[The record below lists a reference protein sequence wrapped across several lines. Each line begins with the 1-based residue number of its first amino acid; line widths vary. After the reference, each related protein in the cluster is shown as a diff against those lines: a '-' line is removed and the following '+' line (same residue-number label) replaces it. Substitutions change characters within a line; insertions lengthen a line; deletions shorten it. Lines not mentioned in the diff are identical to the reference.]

1 VVTKLATAGDPG
13 GPPFGENLLMEGT
26 SGAADRVSFRE
37 GIREAALH
45 SGGSAKAE
53 LCLGEH
59 VEALVSR
66 ALRGVGISMPASK
79 RDRDTEVP
87 EPIGLGLS
95 FHHEQSWWKEQAWD

>member
-1 VVTKLATAGDPG
+1 MVAKLATAGDPG
-13 GPPFGENLLMEGT
+13 WSSLRGNLLIEGT

-37 GIREAALH
+37 EIREAALH

-66 ALRGVGISMPASK
+66 ALCGVGISMPASK

-95 FHHEQSWWKEQAWD
+95 FHHEQS

>member
-1 VVTKLATAGDPG
+1 VKRRRTYAIAKLATAGDAG
-13 GPPFGENLLMEGT
+13 GPPFGESLLMEGT
-26 SGAADRVSFRE
+26 SGAADRIPFRE
-37 GIREAALH
+37 GMREAALH
-45 SGGSAKAE
+45 SGGSAKAG

-66 ALRGVGISMPASK
+66 ALCGVGISMPASK

-95 FHHEQSWWKEQAWD
+95 SHHEQS

>member
-13 GPPFGENLLMEGT
+13 GPPFGENLLIEGT

-37 GIREAALH
+37 EIREAALH
-45 SGGSAKAE
+45 SGGPAKAG

-66 ALRGVGISMPASK
+66 ALCGVGISMPTSK

-87 EPIGLGLS
+87 ELIGLGLS
-95 FHHEQSWWKEQAWD
+95 FHHEQS